1 MYLKRLKKMEGGT
14 DFSMFNDDEI
24 ARNFKEFIPTGSLAI
39 DKRINGWPVGGIS
52 ECASWE
58 HVGKSTLL
66 DQSMAQCQRMGG
78 IAVLIDSEKA
88 REQVWTELMGVDT
101 SQLLVQQADTME
113 LAFSGIEKVLSVQ
126 EAMINARKDPPPPM
140 LIVWDS
146 LGGTPTKAE
155 LAGQPDDQYMA
166 VAAKVIKMNFR
177 RLTQRLYKLRVALVF
192 ANHFYEN
199 IGGYGGLKTY
209 GGSGIRY
216 HTSVRVWLTSPEKI
230 KFGDKEIGHVIRVK
244 LKKNRIKGV
253 KDPIDTAL
261 VYGAGVDN
269 SYTLF
274 EWGKDA
280 LNSDDQPW
288 IIAPPKNAWQWLYPG
303 GGVEPISFQRKFIG
317 LGKVFTD
324 NPRLYTKMAAQFL
337 AD

>member
-1 MYLKRLKKMEGGT
+1 MEGGT
-14 DFSMFNDDEI
+14 DFSMFDADEI
-24 ARNFKEFIPTGSLAI
+24 ATNFKEFIPTGSLAI

-66 DQSMAQCQRMGG
+66 DQSIAQCQRMGG

-88 REQVWTELMGVDT
+88 REKKWTELMGVDT
-101 SQLLVQQADTME
+101 SALLVKQADTIE
-113 LAFSGIEKVLSVQ
+113 DGFIGIEKVLAAQ
-126 EAMINARKDPPPPM
+126 EATLKDLNKGRKKERVLPPPM
-140 LIVWDS
+140 LMVWDS

-155 LAGQPDDQYMA
+155 LAGAPDDHHMA

-177 RLTQRLYKLRVALVF
+177 RLTQRFFRLRVAFVF

-216 HTSVRVWLTSPEKI
+216 HTSVRVWLTSPGKCKI
-230 KFGDKEIGHVIRVK
+230 GDKEIGHIIRVK

-253 KDPIDTAL
+253 KDQIDTAL

-269 SYTLF
+269 SYTLY
-274 EWGKDA
+274 EWGFDA
-280 LNSDDQPW
+280 LNSDGQPY
-288 IIAPPKNAWQWLYPG
+288 IAINGSWQWLYPG
-303 GGVEPISFQRKFIG
+303 GGAEPISFQHKFIG
-317 LGKVFTD
+317 LGKIFTD
-324 NPRLYTKMAAQFL
+324 NPRLYARMAAEFL